1 MVAQNDIQAKVL
13 VHSQFTIHNSQFT
26 IMEKFN
32 GFPAGELRFT
42 SVPDLF
48 FARLLPQIDSLA
60 ELKVTLHFLWVHYR
74 QARQVISRNELLADE
89 TLVHSLALLDEDVD
103 RVLTQGLSRAVERG
117 ALLYAQVEDEAGRHD
132 LYFLNSERGR
142 QAQAKVLAGEVGVVA
157 VSGAEVALP
166 TKRPN
171 IFELYEANIGLLSP
185 ILVDEIKDALA
196 TYPPI
201 WIEDAIKI
209 AVQNNVR
216 KWSYIRAVLERMAT
230 AGRDD
235 GQSGKEEGSKPWYT
249 DEEFKQLIQ
258 H

>member
-1 MVAQNDIQAKVL
+1 MDR
-13 VHSQFTIHNSQFT
+13 FT
-26 IMEKFN
+26 

-48 FARLLPQIDSLA
+48 FARLLPQIDSLV

-74 QARQVISRNELLADE
+74 QARQAISYNELLADE
-89 TLVHSLALLDEDVD
+89 TLAHSLALIDETVENAL
-103 RVLTQGLSRAVERG
+103 RQGLTRAVERG
-117 ALLYAQVEDEAGRHD
+117 SLLYAQIEDDNGRHD

-157 VSGAEVALP
+157 SSSAEIAPP

-185 ILVDEIKDALA
+185 ILADELKDAEA
-196 TYPPI
+196 TYPQV
-201 WIEDAIKI
+201 WIEDAFKI
-209 AVQNNVR
+209 AVENNVR

-230 AGRDD
+230 SGRDD
-235 GQSGKEEGSKPWYT
+235 GKGGKEEAGGKPWYT
-249 DEEFKQLIQ
+249 DEEAKLIQ
-258 H
+258 R